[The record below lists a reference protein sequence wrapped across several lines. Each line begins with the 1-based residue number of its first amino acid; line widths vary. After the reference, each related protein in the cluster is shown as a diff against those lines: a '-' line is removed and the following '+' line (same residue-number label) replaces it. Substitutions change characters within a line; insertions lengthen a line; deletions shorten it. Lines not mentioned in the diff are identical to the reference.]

1 MLDASSERRQFPR
14 FRLSVP
20 ITLRGEEREMLGTG
34 QTIDVSDGGALLLI
48 SSKLA
53 PPIGSTVF
61 AELVV
66 PGSPSGGSRKRQ
78 VCSQARIVR
87 HQSEQADKLVVA
99 IQFVEPLELGL
110 GDQ

>member
-1 MLDASSERRQFPR
+1 MSDASPDRRRFPR

-53 PPIGSTVF
+53 PPIGSTVI

-66 PGSPSGGSRKRQ
+66 PASSSGGGKKRRVSSR
-78 VCSQARIVR
+78 ARVLR
-87 HQSEQADKLVVA
+87 HQSEQAGKLAVA
-99 IQFVEPLELGL
+99 IQFVEPLEPGL
-110 GDQ
+110 